1 MRQLSLAL
9 ALLVAA
15 SVTAVSQE
23 SIEQGEDVARRWC
36 AGCHV
41 VASGQLLASSDA
53 PSFASIAAETEG
65 DFGWLAPFL
74 ADPHPA
80 MPRLSV
86 SRQEIRALGAYLNS
100 LRE

>member
-1 MRQLSLAL
+1 MRRLPLAL

-15 SVTAVSQE
+15 SITAVSQE
-23 SIEQGEDVARRWC
+23 SIEQGEEVARRWC

-41 VASGQLLASSDA
+41 VAPGQLLASGDA
-53 PSFASIAAETEG
+53 PSFAAIAAGTEG

-80 MPRLSV
+80 MPRMSL
-86 SRQEIRALGAYLNS
+86 SRQEIRDLGAYLKS